1 MKSLYV
7 CFPSV
12 GKVEVREETIAPPDD
27 DEILCQSEESLISI
41 GTETNCLR
49 GDFDLGTN
57 WAAWVQYPFRPGYS
71 MAARV
76 VAVGKA
82 VTGVQ
87 KDAACLCGGSTSA
100 IFQGT
105 SRPSFSNT
113 GRREQRRS
121 GMGCPGIYHP
131 ACRASRSTPV
141 G

>member
-7 CFPSV
+7 CFPSA

-57 WAAWVQYPFRPGYS
+57 WAAWVKYPFRPGYS

-82 VTGVQ
+82 VTGVKQ
-87 KDAACLCGGSTSA
+87 DARCLCWGSTPA
-100 IFQGT
+100 ILQGT
-105 SRPSFSNT
+105 SRQSFPNT
-113 GRREQRRS
+113 GGCEQW
-121 GMGCPGIYHP
+121 
-131 ACRASRSTPV
+131 
-141 G
+141 